1 MLRLFTIGCHLSKPI
16 TRQEGNSRPP
26 LIYKIPWFKS
36 HLSLLE
42 AHTHQSTVW
51 GWWNRCIAILD
62 TITIIRWAMSCGFC
76 CFFQLYRRTISS
88 FTWDRLFTNQVL
100 DINYWFCQVRWFLVK
115 IPKFNTGFNNHVLAT
130 FAQPN
135 HRLGQLG
142 RVDWE
147 TGCGIV
153 MRGLKDLGWLCGLG
167 EALGVTFAAAGD
179 STPVRLPC
187 LCSDIGVGWHW

>member
-1 MLRLFTIGCHLSKPI
+1 
-16 TRQEGNSRPP
+16 
-26 LIYKIPWFKS
+26 
-36 HLSLLE
+36 
-42 AHTHQSTVW
+42 
-51 GWWNRCIAILD
+51 
-62 TITIIRWAMSCGFC
+62 MSCGFC

-100 DINYWFCQVRWFLVK
+100 DINYWFCPVCWFLVK

-130 FAQPN
+130 FAQPD
-135 HRLGQLG
+135 HRQGQLG

-167 EALGVTFAAAGD
+167 EALGVTEYMFFRFIWRFATGQTVTLPD
-179 STPVRLPC
+179 FFFWISCWIKYLLIIQVIPSKNYRPVHFLGIKLTHNFLPVPKKKK
-187 LCSDIGVGWHW
+187 LTRNFATRHYGTTTMSN

>member
-1 MLRLFTIGCHLSKPI
+1 MPSLKAHNSAR
-16 TRQEGNSRPP
+16 RQLEALINLENP
-26 LIYKIPWFKS
+26 LIQEPFE
-36 HLSLLE
+36 SLRSPHPSALFE
-42 AHTHQSTVW
+42 DGGTDAF
-51 GWWNRCIAILD
+51 AILD
-62 TITIIRWAMSCGFC
+62 TITIISWAMSCGFC
-76 CFFQLYRRTISS
+76 CFLQLYRHTISS
-88 FTWDRLFTNQVL
+88 FTWDRLFINQVL
-100 DINYWFCQVRWFLVK
+100 DVNYWFCQVCWFLVK
-115 IPKFNTGFNNHVLAT
+115 IPKFNTGFNNHVLVT

-135 HRLGQLG
+135 HRPGQLG

-179 STPVRLPC
+179 STPVKLPC